1 MFYIQMPQGHEC
13 DPCREW
19 WQGRSSYHIL
29 VPSFKD
35 SNSDGVGDLQG
46 IVSKL
51 DYIQVSKKTLVF
63 MLWCEK
69 KKFFSDRVF
78 FLQKKMF
85 FFFFWKKNF
94 FFFFFFLNMA

>member
-51 DYIQVSKKTLVF
+51 DYIQGEQENTSFLAV
-63 MLWCEK
+63 MWK
-69 KKFFSDRVF
+69 KKQFFSDRVF
-78 FLQKKMF
+78 FFLQKKKTF
-85 FFFFWKKNF
+85 FFF
-94 FFFFFFLNMA
+94 FFFFFFLNMT